1 MTSPRGPR
9 KPQSSPRL
17 RARRKRQDIPGSRWG
32 DSIRAVRIASGIHE
46 TGAKS
51 SRSLKPVRLG
61 GLKPSKPS
69 RRRSSPGTG
78 RVRRSR

>member
-1 MTSPRGPR
+1 MPGPR
-9 KPQSSPRL
+9 KKPPLKRVIRSSTAP
-17 RARRKRQDIPGSRWG
+17 ARRLWG

-51 SRSLKPVRLG
+51 SRSFKPPKFRSP
-61 GLKPSKPS
+61 KPSPGLG
-69 RRRSSPGTG
+69 RRSSPGTG